1 MSPLVQYSTCSRLC
15 TAQLASPLS
24 YIVFNLL
31 ILVTI
36 ILYIVKFQ
44 HKSNGNGLAMV
55 IDEKIH
61 KKLKYDTN
69 RKNGASIRS

>member
-1 MSPLVQYSTCSRLC
+1 MSPLVQYSTCSRLS

-24 YIVFNLL
+24 YIVVNLL

-36 ILYIVKFQ
+36 ILYIVKIQ

-61 KKLKYDTN
+61 KKLRYDTN
-69 RKNGASIRS
+69 RKNTAAIRS

>member
-36 ILYIVKFQ
+36 ILYIVKI
-44 HKSNGNGLAMV
+44 LAMV